1 MGVNMEELIQQ
12 MKVYLADNVAFGMK
26 AQQYHWNVEGDD
38 FPQYHTFLGNLYEEV
53 NSVTDQI
60 GEYIRT
66 LDAYAPLSLR
76 RLAELSSIEDGDV
89 APMSM
94 VMMRVLFSDNTKV
107 LNSLMEAFRLAERY
121 NELGLAN
128 FLQDRMSA
136 HKKHQWMLRS
146 ILKEEEK

>member
-1 MGVNMEELIQQ
+1 MEELIQQ

-53 NSVTDQI
+53 DGVIDQV

-66 LDAYAPLSLR
+66 LDAYAPLSFR
-76 RLAELSSIEDGDV
+76 RLLELTSIEDTDV
-89 APMSM
+89 APEAM
-94 VMMRVLFSDNTKV
+94 VMMRNLYSDNEKV
-107 LNSLMEAFRLAERY
+107 MSSIMEAYRLAERY
-121 NELGLAN
+121 NELGLSN
-128 FLQDRMSA
+128 FLQDRIAA

-146 ILKEEEK
+146 ILKEEQE